1 MNKLCQ
7 NPAADPDPRL
17 ISWYAGTLTD
27 NTKMQST
34 GALSLTLFEYASD
47 PAYSYRYTELHAAKQ
62 KIIRAVSD
70 MLGKQ
75 RLNALYAAYNISER
89 PTTAPVELA
98 RIFKTRAV
106 KNLILTHLAA
116 FDTPDIH
123 AVLKTAYETA
133 TNATDRMAAFTLY
146 LSGTAPDRI
155 SLLDTELARAKTDP
169 VAWENFLAATAASS
183 SPDTVTYLRRI
194 EQSGNFHIEQ
204 AGESRSLYLRFA
216 ANRKL
221 SLETDTGRAFLATSL
236 ITLARVNE
244 YISTGILSVFSH
256 LDRYDAPVRD
266 ACFTIL
272 TNLVTTVPETDAPSV
287 IRTAR
292 RIIEKSPKAKE
303 AYNQTHHRE

>member
-47 PAYSYRYTELHAAKQ
+47 PAYSYRYTELHTAKQ

-70 MLGKQ
+70 TLGKQ

-89 PTTAPVELA
+89 PTTAPAELA

-133 TNATDRMAAFTLY
+133 TNATDRMTAFTLY

-204 AGESRSLYLRFA
+204 AGESRFLYLRFA

-221 SLETDTGRAFLATSL
+221 SLETDTGRAFLSSSL

-272 TNLVTTVPETDAPSV
+272 TDLVTTVPETEAPSV

-292 RIIEKSPKAKE
+292 CIIEKSPKAKE
-303 AYNQTHHRE
+303 AYNQTHHSE